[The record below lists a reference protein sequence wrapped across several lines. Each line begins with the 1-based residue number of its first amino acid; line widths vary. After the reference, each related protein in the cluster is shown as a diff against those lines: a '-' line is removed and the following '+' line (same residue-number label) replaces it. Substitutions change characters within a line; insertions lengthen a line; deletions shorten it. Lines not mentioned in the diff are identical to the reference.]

1 VLFWFLGTP
10 EIIFIMAKEVTLA
23 MGPIYQINIC
33 EKIKE
38 YRKTHKLSQSQ
49 FGKLLDVSAQA
60 VFKWEQGICYPD
72 ITFLPRLAQILNC
85 RVEDFFETI

>member
-1 VLFWFLGTP
+1 
-10 EIIFIMAKEVTLA
+10 

-33 EKIKE
+33 DKIKE
-38 YRKTHKLSQSQ
+38 YRKTHKLSQSE

-72 ITFLPRLAQILNC
+72 ITFLPRLAEILNC
-85 RVEDFFETI
+85 KVEDFFETV